1 MSATSALRAE
11 RQAVLRNSQQ
21 VSLLSG
27 NGGLLVQGES
37 QGYKVNSN
45 RGKPDILHKPLCARE
60 HGHTLINTQAECL
73 KVVQTQKMM

>member
-1 MSATSALRAE
+1 MSVTSALRAE
-11 RQAVLRNSQQ
+11 RQAVLRNFQQ

-27 NGGLLVQGES
+27 NGGLLVQRES

-45 RGKPDILHKPLCARE
+45 RGKHLTSSTSLFV
-60 HGHTLINTQAECL
+60 HGSVGTHTQAECL